1 MQFSSSPKHIWLDWD
16 LGQVVL
22 GTDIWLDWDLERVV
36 LGTDWYKDI
45 FIHFHD
51 FTFYLFIL

>member
-1 MQFSSSPKHIWLDWD
+1 MQFSSIPKHIRLDWD
-16 LGQVVL
+16 LG
-22 GTDIWLDWDLERVV
+22 RVV